1 MNLSITVQDAINQLD
16 AINEF
21 VKKDIPLSAELA
33 WNLDENA
40 ENIKQVV
47 IRFEKLRNDILS
59 SLCENNAIEP
69 IEGTDSYRAAKGHE
83 EEFSAAL
90 NQINEYLNHEVSFDI
105 KTVTKNDVPS
115 KLSLNDLRALKFMIA
130 DA

>member
-130 DA
+130 DT

>member
-1 MNLSITVQDAINQLD
+1 MNLSITVQDAINQLG

-40 ENIKQVV
+40 ENIKSVV
-47 IRFEKLRNDILS
+47 VRFEKLRNEVLS

-83 EEFSAAL
+83 EEFNAAL

-105 KTVTKNDVPS
+105 KTVTKNDVPA